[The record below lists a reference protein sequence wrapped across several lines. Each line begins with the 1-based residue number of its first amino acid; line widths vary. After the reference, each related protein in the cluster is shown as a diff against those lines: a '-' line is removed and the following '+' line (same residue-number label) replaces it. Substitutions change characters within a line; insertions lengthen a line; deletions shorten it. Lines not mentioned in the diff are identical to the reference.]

1 MMLER
6 VCDTRRLDSY
16 TTGKVSRLLSKVTGG
31 KVSRSVAKD
40 TISVFFSQIAFQGR
54 CFSSTHWR

>member
-16 TTGKVSRLLSKVTGG
+16 TTGKVSRLLAKVTGVRVLWG
-31 KVSRSVAKD
+31 A
-40 TISVFFSQIAFQGR
+40 Q
-54 CFSSTHWR
+54 